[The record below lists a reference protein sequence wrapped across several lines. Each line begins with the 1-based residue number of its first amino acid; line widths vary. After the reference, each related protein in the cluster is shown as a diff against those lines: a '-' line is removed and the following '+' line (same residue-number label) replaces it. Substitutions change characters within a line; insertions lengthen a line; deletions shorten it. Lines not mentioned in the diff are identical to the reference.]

1 MISSNLELITL
12 YSLKKKG
19 NSFMTILVYIDHMII
34 YGNDDQIIIELKQ
47 YLNKQFHMKD
57 MGS

>member
-1 MISSNLELITL
+1 
-12 YSLKKKG
+12 
-19 NSFMTILVYIDHMII
+19 MTILVYIDYMII